1 MPPNTLFSYKLQVI
15 HLSLAI
21 AVCLP
26 DACVSIT
33 QSGCELALL

>member
-1 MPPNTLFSYKLQVI
+1 MPPNPLFYYKLQVI

-21 AVCLP
+21 AECLP